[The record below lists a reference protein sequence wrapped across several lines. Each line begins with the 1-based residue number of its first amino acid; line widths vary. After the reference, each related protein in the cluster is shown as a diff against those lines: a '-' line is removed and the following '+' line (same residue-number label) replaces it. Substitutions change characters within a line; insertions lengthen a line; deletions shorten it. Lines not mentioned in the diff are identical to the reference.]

1 MESNIIRLECLKL
14 AVSYGSLNNISDPIE
29 LADTYVKW
37 VNESQDKPQALE
49 RKPLSKVVK

>member
-1 MESNIIRLECLKL
+1 MEDNIVRLECLKL
-14 AVSYGSLNNISDPIE
+14 AVSHGSLNNINDPIE
-29 LADTYVKW
+29 LANTYFMW

>member
-1 MESNIIRLECLKL
+1 MESNIVRLECLKL
-14 AVSYGSLNNISDPIE
+14 AVSHGSLNNISDPIE

>member
-14 AVSYGSLNNISDPIE
+14 AVSQGSLNNISDPIE

>member
-1 MESNIIRLECLKL
+1 MESNIVRLECLKL

-29 LADTYVKW
+29 LADTYIKW

>member
-1 MESNIIRLECLKL
+1 MESNIVRLECLKL

-29 LADTYVKW
+29 LADTYIKW

-49 RKPLSKVVK
+49 RKHLSKVVK

>member
-1 MESNIIRLECLKL
+1 MESNIVRLECLKL

>member
-1 MESNIIRLECLKL
+1 MESNIVRLECLKL
-14 AVSYGSLNNISDPIE
+14 AVSYGSLSNISDPIE